1 LTSGPATGAGEALAL
16 PHGIGALGR
25 LERSLAAL
33 GVLLICGLITWH
45 VCMRVRLL
53 TPSLPVL
60 YSVAVSGYVV
70 SRFALAAAYRLPTDA
85 GLEPSVAIIVPAFN
99 EGEAVTRTIR
109 ACMALDY
116 PPGKREVIC
125 VNDGS
130 TDDTLAHMRQA
141 AAGYPAGS
149 VTCVDLGS
157 NQGKRAAMAAGV
169 RATSAEILVFV
180 DSDSMPARDGVRRL
194 VQGFADPRVGAI
206 AGLTHAR
213 NADGNALTRMQA
225 ARYFVSYQLLKA
237 GESVLGAVSCCSGC
251 FAAYRPEALQPV
263 LDRWER
269 QRFLGTLCTYGD
281 DRSLTGMVL
290 REGWLTRY
298 DASAEAWTDVP
309 DRYRKFF
316 RQQLRWKKSW
326 AREAP
331 RLLAHLW
338 RTRPLAFLF
347 ALVGTGVSFVSPF
360 VLFYNLVWVSA
371 RTSRPPMVYLLALY
385 LVSMAYALL
394 HRSLRD
400 GGQWKWAF
408 VGTLFYV
415 AVAPQIVWAV
425 ARLRDGAWG
434 TRGG

>member
-1 LTSGPATGAGEALAL
+1 VISGPATGAGDALAL
-16 PHGIGALGR
+16 SPGLGALGR
-25 LERSLAAL
+25 LERMLAAL
-33 GVLLICGLITWH
+33 GVLVICGLIAWH
-45 VCMRVRLL
+45 VGMRVRLL
-53 TPSLPVL
+53 TLTAPML
-60 YSVAVSGYVV
+60 YSVVVSGYVL

-85 GLEPSVAIIVPAFN
+85 GLEPSIAVIVPAFN
-99 EGEAVTRTIR
+99 EGEAVARTIA

-116 PPGKREVIC
+116 PLDKREVIC

-130 TDDTLAHMRQA
+130 TDDTLAHMRRA
-141 AAGYPAGS
+141 AASYPAGS
-149 VTCVDLGS
+149 VTCLDLGS
-157 NQGKRAAMAAGV
+157 NQGKRAAMAAGI

-194 VQGFADPRVGAI
+194 VQGFADPRVGAV

-213 NADGNALTRMQA
+213 NADVNGLTRMQA

-251 FAAYRPEALQPV
+251 FAAYRPEAVRPV
-263 LDRWER
+263 LEAWER

-281 DRSLTGMVL
+281 DRSLTCMVM
-290 REGWLTRY
+290 REGWITRY

-309 DRYRKFF
+309 DKYRKFF

-338 RTRPLAFLF
+338 RTRPQAFPF
-347 ALVGTGVSFVSPF
+347 ALVGTAVSFISPF
-360 VLFYNLVWVSA
+360 VLFYNLLWVPA
-371 RTSRPPMVYLLALY
+371 MTALPPMVYLLALY

-400 GGQWKWAF
+400 GGQWRWAF

-415 AVAPQIVWAV
+415 AISAQIVWAV

>member
-1 LTSGPATGAGEALAL
+1 VTSGPAAGAGDALAL
-16 PHGIGALGR
+16 APGAGALGR
-25 LERSLAAL
+25 LERALAAL
-33 GVLLICGLITWH
+33 GVLLICGLIAWH
-45 VCMRVRLL
+45 VGMRVHLL
-53 TPSLPVL
+53 TLSPPML

-70 SRFALAAAYRLPTDA
+70 SRFALAAAYRLPAEA

-99 EGEAVTRTIR
+99 EGEAVTRTIT

-116 PPGKREVIC
+116 PPDKREVIC

-130 TDDTLAHMRQA
+130 TDDTLAHLRRA
-141 AAGYPAGS
+141 AASYPAGS
-149 VTCVDLGS
+149 VTCLDLGS
-157 NQGKRAAMAAGV
+157 NQGKRAAVAAGV

-213 NADGNALTRMQA
+213 NAQANALTRMQA

-237 GESVLGAVSCCSGC
+237 GESVVGAVSCCSGC
-251 FAAYRPEALQPV
+251 FAAYRPEAVRPV
-263 LDRWER
+263 LDDWER

-290 REGWLTRY
+290 RDGWTTRY
-298 DASAEAWTDVP
+298 DASAEAWTEVP
-309 DRYRKFF
+309 DGYRKFF

-338 RTRPLAFLF
+338 RRRPLAFPF
-347 ALVGTGVSFVSPF
+347 ALLGTAVSFISPF
-360 VLFYNLVWVSA
+360 VLFYNLVWVPA
-371 RTSRPPMVYLLALY
+371 MTALPPLIYLLALY

-400 GGQWKWAF
+400 DGQWKWAF

-415 AVAPQIVWAV
+415 AISAQIMWAV

>member
-1 LTSGPATGAGEALAL
+1 MRSELSSNGGALAL
-16 PHGIGALGR
+16 SPGLGTLGR
-25 LERSLAAL
+25 LERTLAAL
-33 GVLLICGLITWH
+33 GVLVICGLIAWH
-45 VCMRVRLL
+45 VGMRLRLL
-53 TPSLPVL
+53 SLTLPML
-60 YSVAVSGYVV
+60 YSVVVSGYVL
-70 SRFALAAAYRLPTDA
+70 SRFALAAAYRLPADA
-85 GLEPSVAIIVPAFN
+85 GLEPTVAVIVPAFN
-99 EGEAVTRTIR
+99 EGAAVARTIQ

-116 PPGKREVIC
+116 PLDKREVIC

-130 TDDTLAHMRQA
+130 TDDTLEHMRQA
-141 AAGYPAGS
+141 ANAYPAGS
-149 VTCVDLGS
+149 VTCLDLGS

-194 VQGFADPRVGAI
+194 VQGFADPRVGAV

-213 NADGNALTRMQA
+213 NAEVNALTRMQA

-251 FAAYRPEALQPV
+251 FAAYRPEAVQPV
-263 LDRWER
+263 LDAWER

-290 REGWLTRY
+290 RDGWITRY

-309 DRYRKFF
+309 DAYRKFF

-326 AREAP
+326 AREGP
-331 RLLAHLW
+331 RLLVHLW
-338 RTRPLAFLF
+338 RRRPAAFPF
-347 ALVGTGVSFVSPF
+347 ALVGTAVSFVSPF
-360 VLFYNLVWVSA
+360 VLGYNLLWA
-371 RTSRPPMVYLLALY
+371 PATTALLPAVYLLALY

-400 GGQWKWAF
+400 DGQWKWAF

-415 AVAPQIVWAV
+415 AISAQIVWAV